1 MEESEGRCGGGYE
14 PLPGGLRM
22 RADGCGHPLS
32 GDQPLKLRRL

>member
-22 RADGCGHPLS
+22 RADGCGHPFRVINRS
-32 GDQPLKLRRL
+32 N